1 MKENWIV
8 LKLFSKSC
16 RIKGQI
22 KVWPGINWK
31 HREYETKIESRIIL
45 RMVITF
51 CYKVWGFVFFLNIF
65 LWWTYFTCDLCLR
78 FDASERGIFIPIFA
92 QPQNEL
98 LLSAE
103 YSIKVWAK
111 RRAMMKHIEEM
122 KISLW
127 RKGFDFYVK
136 QTLATL
142 VPD

>member
-45 RMVITF
+45 RTVIIF
-51 CYKVWGFVFFLNIF
+51 YYNVWGFVFFLNIF
-65 LWWTYFTCDLCLR
+65 LW
-78 FDASERGIFIPIFA
+78 IFHLWPLSQIWCFRKRDFHPFFA

-103 YSIKVWAK
+103 YSIQVWAK

-136 QTLATL
+136 QTLVTL